1 MTKISGP
8 GGSAS
13 EGAFA
18 AWWRLMAR
26 AQGGDAAAYATLLRA
41 MVPVLRGYAAR
52 RLGEGP
58 DAEDAVQEMLIA
70 VHAIRHTYDPAR
82 PFGPWLLTIAR
93 RRVIDQLRRRSR
105 RLEREAPEAAVE
117 RPDATDELG
126 PLAATIRL
134 VEVRAALAAVADLPP
149 RQREAV
155 RLLRLEQ
162 LALDEAATASGQSVG
177 ALKVACHRA
186 LKSLQRAL
194 GSGKGRDR
202 ADD

>member
-1 MTKISGP
+1 
-8 GGSAS
+8 
-13 EGAFA
+13 
-18 AWWRLMAR
+18 MAR

-41 MVPVLRGYAAR
+41 MAPVLRAYAAR

-105 RLEREAPEAAVE
+105 RLAREAPEAAVE
-117 RPDATDELG
+117 RAEAADELG

-134 VEVRAALAAVADLPP
+134 VEVRAVRAAVAGLPP

-162 LALDEAATASGQSVG
+162 LPLDEAATASGQSIG

-186 LKSLQRAL
+186 LKSLQRVL